1 MSDRVVRLT
10 ELAGLDEAIAS
21 SAERPV
27 FVYKHSTV
35 CPVSARAADHY
46 HDFADGFPDGDRNS
60 DGGEDT
66 DGEGGEDTE
75 GDASTPLFTQV
86 MVIENRDLS
95 NEIESRLG
103 VRHESPQ
110 LLLLRDGK
118 VAWHASHFSISS
130 DNIKS
135 ALEG

>member
-10 ELAGLDEAIAS
+10 ELPELDEAIAS
-21 SAERPV
+21 SAERLV

-46 HDFADGFPDGDRNS
+46 HDFADDFADGD
-60 DGGEDT
+60 EDA
-66 DGEGGEDTE
+66 
-75 GDASTPLFTQV
+75 DASTPLPLFTQV

-118 VAWHASHFSISS
+118 VTWHASHFSISEKS
-130 DNIKS
+130 IKS
-135 ALEG
+135 ALED

>member
-10 ELAGLDEAIAS
+10 EPAALDEAIAS
-21 SAERPV
+21 SGERPV

-35 CPVSARAADHY
+35 CPVSARAAGHY
-46 HDFADGFPDGDRNS
+46 HDFA
-60 DGGEDT
+60 
-66 DGEGGEDTE
+66 E
-75 GDASTPLFTQV
+75 GDTSTPPPLFTQV

-103 VRHESPQ
+103 IRHESPQ

-118 VAWHASHFSISS
+118 VAWHASHFSISEDS
-130 DNIKS
+130 IKS

>member
-1 MSDRVVRLT
+1 MSDRVVHLT
-10 ELAGLDEAIAS
+10 ELSALDEAIAS
-21 SAERPV
+21 SADRPV

-35 CPVSARAADHY
+35 CPVSARAAGHY
-46 HDFADGFPDGDRNS
+46 YDFADDFV
-60 DGGEDT
+60 GGDT
-66 DGEGGEDTE
+66 DE
-75 GDASTPLFTQV
+75 DASAPLPLFTQV

-118 VAWHASHFSISS
+118 VTWHASHFSITGK
-130 DNIKS
+130 DIKN
-135 ALEG
+135 ALED

>member
-10 ELAGLDEAIAS
+10 DLAALDEAIAS

-46 HDFADGFPDGDRNS
+46 HDFADG
-60 DGGEDT
+60 
-66 DGEGGEDTE
+66 E
-75 GDASTPLFTQV
+75 GDADGNSGGNSDEDASMLTPLFTQV

-103 VRHESPQ
+103 IRHESPQ

-118 VAWHASHFSISS
+118 VAWHASHFSISGKS
-130 DNIKS
+130 MKS
-135 ALEG
+135 ALEA

>member
-10 ELAGLDEAIAS
+10 ELSALDEAIAS
-21 SAERPV
+21 SADRPV

-46 HDFADGFPDGDRNS
+46 YDFADGFVVG
-60 DGGEDT
+60 DT
-66 DGEGGEDTE
+66 DG
-75 GDASTPLFTQV
+75 DAPAPPPLFTQV

-110 LLLLRDGK
+110 LLLLRDRK
-118 VAWHASHFSISS
+118 VTWHASHFSITGK
-130 DNIKS
+130 DIKN
-135 ALEG
+135 ALED

>member
-10 ELAGLDEAIAS
+10 KITELDGAIDS
-21 SAERPV
+21 SSDRPV
-27 FVYKHSTV
+27 FVYKHSSV
-35 CPVSARAADHY
+35 CPVSTRAAGIY
-46 HDFADGFPDGDRNS
+46 HDFA
-60 DGGEDT
+60 E
-66 DGEGGEDTE
+66 EY
-75 GDASTPLFTQV
+75 ASAPEPFFTQV

-95 NEIESRLG
+95 NEIESRLD

-118 VAWHASHFSISS
+118 VAWHTSHFSISEE
-130 DNIKS
+130 NMKS

>member
-10 ELAGLDEAIAS
+10 ELAALDEAIAS

-46 HDFADGFPDGDRNS
+46 HDFADDFAEGDADGN
-60 DGGEDT
+60 E
-66 DGEGGEDTE
+66 
-75 GDASTPLFTQV
+75 DASTPLFTQV

-118 VAWHASHFSISS
+118 VCWHASHFSITGK
-130 DNIKS
+130 DIKN
-135 ALEG
+135 ALED

>member
-60 DGGEDT
+60 
-66 DGEGGEDTE
+66 EGGEDMD

-118 VAWHASHFSISS
+118 VAWHASHFSIST

-135 ALEG
+135 ALES

>member
-10 ELAGLDEAIAS
+10 GLSALDDVIAS
-21 SAERPV
+21 SSERPV

-35 CPVSARAADHY
+35 CPVSARAADQY
-46 HDFADGFPDGDRNS
+46 HDFADDFENVDEDM
-60 DGGEDT
+60 DT
-66 DGEGGEDTE
+66 DP
-75 GDASTPLFTQV
+75 STPLFTQV

-103 VRHESPQ
+103 ITHESPQ

-118 VAWHASHFSISS
+118 VTWHASHFSITGK
-130 DNIKS
+130 DIKN
-135 ALEG
+135 ALED

>member
-1 MSDRVVRLT
+1 MSDRIVRLT
-10 ELAGLDEAIAS
+10 KMEELDEAVGS
-21 SAERPV
+21 SSDRPV
-27 FVYKHSTV
+27 FIYKHSTV

-46 HDFADGFPDGDRNS
+46 HDFAD
-60 DGGEDT
+60 ED
-66 DGEGGEDTE
+66 
-75 GDASTPLFTQV
+75 SSSPSPLFTQV

-95 NEIESRLG
+95 NEIESRLE

-110 LLLLRDGK
+110 LLLLRDRK
-118 VAWHASHFSISS
+118 VAWHASHFSISA

>member
-1 MSDRVVRLT
+1 MSNRVVRLT
-10 ELAGLDEAIAS
+10 ELAALDEAIAS

-46 HDFADGFPDGDRNS
+46 HGFADDFAD
-60 DGGEDT
+60 E
-66 DGEGGEDTE
+66 
-75 GDASTPLFTQV
+75 DASTPPPLFTQV

-103 VRHESPQ
+103 IRHESPQ

-118 VAWHASHFSISS
+118 VTWHASHFSISGKS
-130 DNIKS
+130 IKS
-135 ALEG
+135 ALED

>member
-10 ELAGLDEAIAS
+10 GLSVLDEVIAS
-21 SAERPV
+21 SSVRPV

-35 CPVSARAADHY
+35 CPVSARAADQY
-46 HDFADGFPDGDRNS
+46 HDFADNFADV
-60 DGGEDT
+60 DT
-66 DGEGGEDTE
+66 DE
-75 GDASTPLFTQV
+75 DASTPSPLFTQV

-103 VRHESPQ
+103 IRHESPQ

-118 VAWHASHFSISS
+118 VTWHASHFSISGKS
-130 DNIKS
+130 IKS
-135 ALEG
+135 ALED

>member
-10 ELAGLDEAIAS
+10 GMEELDEAVAS
-21 SAERPV
+21 SSDRPV
-27 FVYKHSTV
+27 FIYKHSTV

-46 HDFADGFPDGDRNS
+46 HDFA
-60 DGGEDT
+60 
-66 DGEGGEDTE
+66 E
-75 GDASTPLFTQV
+75 GDASSPPPLFTQV
-86 MVIENRDLS
+86 LVIENRDLS
-95 NEIESRLG
+95 NEIESRLS

-118 VAWHASHFSISS
+118 VAWHASHFSIST

>member
-1 MSDRVVRLT
+1 MSDHVVRLT
-10 ELAGLDEAIAS
+10 ELAALDEAIAS

-46 HDFADGFPDGDRNS
+46 HDFADGFP
-60 DGGEDT
+60 
-66 DGEGGEDTE
+66 E

-118 VAWHASHFSISS
+118 VAWHASHFSISEQS
-130 DNIKS
+130 IRS
-135 ALEG
+135 ALED

>member
-10 ELAGLDEAIAS
+10 KMTELDKAVAS
-21 SAERPV
+21 SSDRPV
-27 FVYKHSTV
+27 FVYKHSSV

-46 HDFADGFPDGDRNS
+46 HDFA
-60 DGGEDT
+60 E
-66 DGEGGEDTE
+66 E
-75 GDASTPLFTQV
+75 DASTPTPLFTQV

-95 NEIESRLG
+95 NEIESRLE

-118 VAWHASHFSISS
+118 VTWHISHFSITEERM
-130 DNIKS
+130 KS

>member
-10 ELAGLDEAIAS
+10 DLAALDEAIAS

-46 HDFADGFPDGDRNS
+46 HDFADG
-60 DGGEDT
+60 
-66 DGEGGEDTE
+66 E
-75 GDASTPLFTQV
+75 GDADGNSGGNSDEDASTLRPLFTQV

-118 VAWHASHFSISS
+118 VAWHASHFSIST

-135 ALEG
+135 ALEV

>member
-10 ELAGLDEAIAS
+10 ELAALDEAIAS

-35 CPVSARAADHY
+35 CPVSARAADQY
-46 HDFADGFPDGDRNS
+46 HDFAEGNA
-60 DGGEDT
+60 DGGT
-66 DGEGGEDTE
+66 
-75 GDASTPLFTQV
+75 DASSSVPPPLFTQV

-118 VAWHASHFSISS
+118 VTWHVSHFSITGK
-130 DNIKS
+130 DIKN
-135 ALEG
+135 ALED

>member
-1 MSDRVVRLT
+1 MSDLVVRLT
-10 ELAGLDEAIAS
+10 ELAALDETIAS
-21 SAERPV
+21 SSERPV

-46 HDFADGFPDGDRNS
+46 HEFADHFADGDG
-60 DGGEDT
+60 DT
-66 DGEGGEDTE
+66 DGDTDE
-75 GDASTPLFTQV
+75 DASTPPPLFTQV

-118 VAWHASHFSISS
+118 VTWHASHFSITGK
-130 DNIKS
+130 DIKN

>member
-1 MSDRVVRLT
+1 MSDRIVRLT
-10 ELAGLDEAIAS
+10 ELSALDEAIAS
-21 SAERPV
+21 SSERPV

-35 CPVSARAADHY
+35 CPVSARADEQY
-46 HDFADGFPDGDRNS
+46 HDFADG
-60 DGGEDT
+60 
-66 DGEGGEDTE
+66 
-75 GDASTPLFTQV
+75 DASTPPPLFTQV

-118 VAWHASHFSISS
+118 VAWHASHFTITAQSM
-130 DNIKS
+130 KS
-135 ALEG
+135 ALED

>member
-1 MSDRVVRLT
+1 MSDRVVRMT
-10 ELAGLDEAIAS
+10 ELAVLDEVIAS

-27 FVYKHSTV
+27 FIYKHSTV
-35 CPVSARAADHY
+35 CPVSARAADYY
-46 HDFADGFPDGDRNS
+46 HDFADGDAD
-60 DGGEDT
+60 EDAFT
-66 DGEGGEDTE
+66 PP
-75 GDASTPLFTQV
+75 PLFTQV

-103 VRHESPQ
+103 IRHESPQ

-118 VAWHASHFSISS
+118 VAWHASHFSISGET
-130 DNIKS
+130 IRS

>member
-10 ELAGLDEAIAS
+10 ELAALDKAIAS

-46 HDFADGFPDGDRNS
+46 HDFADNFS
-60 DGGEDT
+60 DGGT
-66 DGEGGEDTE
+66 DGEGD
-75 GDASTPLFTQV
+75 GDAATTTPASTPLFTQV

-118 VAWHASHFSISS
+118 VTWHASHFSITGK
-130 DNIKS
+130 DIKN
-135 ALEG
+135 ALED

>member
-10 ELAGLDEAIAS
+10 ELSALDEAIAS
-21 SAERPV
+21 STHRPV

-46 HDFADGFPDGDRNS
+46 HDFADDFADVDA
-60 DGGEDT
+60 
-66 DGEGGEDTE
+66 E
-75 GDASTPLFTQV
+75 GDADEEGDGFTPTPLFTQIL
-86 MVIENRDLS
+86 VIENRDLS

-103 VRHESPQ
+103 IRHESPQ

-118 VAWHASHFSISS
+118 VTWHASHFSITGK
-130 DNIKS
+130 DIKN
-135 ALEG
+135 ALED

>member
-10 ELAGLDEAIAS
+10 ELPALDEAIAS
-21 SAERPV
+21 STNRPV

-46 HDFADGFPDGDRNS
+46 YEFAEEHADGDKDK
-60 DGGEDT
+60 
-66 DGEGGEDTE
+66 
-75 GDASTPLFTQV
+75 DASTPPPLFTQV

-118 VAWHASHFSISS
+118 VDLARFPFFHHRVRALRT
-130 DNIKS
+130 
-135 ALEG
+135 ALED

>member
-10 ELAGLDEAIAS
+10 GMEELDEAVAS
-21 SAERPV
+21 SSDRPV
-27 FVYKHSTV
+27 FIYKHSTV

-46 HDFADGFPDGDRNS
+46 HDFA
-60 DGGEDT
+60 
-66 DGEGGEDTE
+66 E
-75 GDASTPLFTQV
+75 GDASSPPPLFTQV
-86 MVIENRDLS
+86 LVIENRELS
-95 NEIESRLG
+95 NEIESRLS

-118 VAWHASHFSISS
+118 VAWHASHFSISA

>member
-10 ELAGLDEAIAS
+10 GLSALDEVIAS
-21 SAERPV
+21 SSERPV

-35 CPVSARAADHY
+35 CPVSARAADQY
-46 HDFADGFPDGDRNS
+46 HDFADDFANVDEDM
-60 DGGEDT
+60 DT
-66 DGEGGEDTE
+66 DP
-75 GDASTPLFTQV
+75 STPLFTQV

-103 VRHESPQ
+103 IRHESPQ

-118 VAWHASHFSISS
+118 VTWHASHFSITGK
-130 DNIKS
+130 DIKN
-135 ALEG
+135 ALED